1 MGCGSHE
8 AVYRRTMGGRI
19 VGWLLVPIGSAVFAL
34 AAFMAWS
41 TWDAVSW
48 GFDSASSPAAL
59 IAAVGGAAS
68 LAGLT
73 LLRGRPLPPVVLV
86 VVVGI
91 AAVVLAA
98 DLFARDAGGW
108 ILGEAD
114 GWQGSDGDLRSSLV
128 PAWAL
133 LVEGLALAGLALAIR
148 RWNVQRESAI
158 LPSWAPASRRS
169 SADGSSSNP

>member
-1 MGCGSHE
+1 
-8 AVYRRTMGGRI
+8 MGGRV

-48 GFDSASSPAAL
+48 GFDSASSPAAGIAL
-59 IAAVGGAAS
+59 IGGVAA
-68 LAGLT
+68 LAGLA
-73 LLRGRPLPPVVLV
+73 LLKGRPAFPVVLV
-86 VVVGI
+86 TAVGI

-148 RWNVQRESAI
+148 RWNAQRESTI